1 MSRKNQTPA
10 PAPAAQA
17 EATEAAAETTAAA
30 AKTTEAAEAQ
40 QPAGV
45 VTAECLPPEADPE
58 LRTDKGSAADPLT
71 DADAAAD
78 LAGTPRPSGEAADYV
93 AVWNVKTG
101 GNRYAPGDVLTLTP
115 EAAAPFLASGAITLK
130 D

>member
-1 MSRKNQTPA
+1 MSKKQRAAAESTDE
-10 PAPAAQA
+10 AQA
-17 EATEAAAETTAAA
+17 QTADTGITEATESE
-30 AKTTEAAEAQ
+30 

-45 VTAECLPPEADPE
+45 VTADAPTGEGLAPEADPE

-78 LAGTPRPSGEAADYV
+78 LAGTPRPSGEAAEYV

-115 EAAAPFLASGAITLK
+115 EAAAPFLASGASTLK